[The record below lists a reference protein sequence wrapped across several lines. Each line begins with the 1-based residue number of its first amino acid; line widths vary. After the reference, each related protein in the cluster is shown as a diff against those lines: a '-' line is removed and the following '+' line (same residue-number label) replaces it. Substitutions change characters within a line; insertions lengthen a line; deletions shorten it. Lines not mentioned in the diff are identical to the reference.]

1 MTPTIGWSDFAKGRN
16 RKGTG
21 YSYSILLDWE
31 ITKLVEYAWDKRQP
45 GHGESDT
52 SRKVVVP
59 VGTHGCMGE
68 PWFYSPYVLL
78 TEGMDAV
85 QAKVMRRQPGEDIF
99 VRNYISSFDANTFG
113 LALMPEPA
121 KFVSIV
127 CYSAEAL
134 LENNGTRS
142 TDCEWEIVT
151 IIASP
156 VEREPMSPLT
166 MARNQLEKAGGT
178 KGTYTAEQYAESI
191 YYWSQ
196 RVPILDD
203 EK

>member
-21 YSYSILLDWE
+21 YSYSVLCDAGVVS
-31 ITKLVEYAWDKRQP
+31 LVQDSWDGRQP
-45 GHGESDT
+45 GQGESDT

-59 VGTHGCMGE
+59 VPACGICFT
-68 PWFYSPYVLL
+68 PYFYSPYILL
-78 TEGMDAV
+78 TDGMDAV

-113 LALMPEPA
+113 LKPEPA

-134 LENNGTRS
+134 LENGGTRS

-178 KGTYTAEQYAESI
+178 KGVYTAEQYAEAI

>member
-1 MTPTIGWSDFAKGRN
+1 MKTPTIGWSEFAKGRN

-21 YSYSILLDWE
+21 YSYTSLSHDE
-31 ITKLVEYAWDKRQP
+31 LVEFVRDNWHNRQA

-52 SRKVVVP
+52 SRKVVIP
-59 VGTHGCMGE
+59 L
-68 PWFYSPYVLL
+68 PADIFDFYCPYVILRL
-78 TEGMDAV
+78 EYPVKAV
-85 QAKVMRRQPGEDIF
+85 STCRQKGEDAF
-99 VRNYISSFDANTFG
+99 VRNYISTADAEKMG
-113 LALMPEPA
+113 LKPEKA
-121 KFVSIV
+121 KYVSVV

-134 LENNGTRS
+134 LENGGTRS

-156 VEREPMSPLT
+156 VEKEPMSPLT

-178 KGTYTAEQYAESI
+178 KGVYTAEQYAEAI

-203 EK
+203 K